1 MKFHYESGSLIHAT
15 PRFSDFIKR
24 SNICPQCLQL
34 QRILYSRFLQVS
46 FSCVAFMILVSD
58 VQSDVVSKY
67 TFLKQR
73 IKPTGQTVEE
83 RELEAALV
91 ELLQVAGFP
100 QPSIREID
108 SGSSFS
114 AVTAVRSC
122 QDHVRQQLQ
131 VCPRLLPPHPLQT
144 SLAGKLIPFST
155 EA

>member
-1 MKFHYESGSLIHAT
+1 VKFHHESGSLIHAT
-15 PRFSDFIKR
+15 PRLSDFLKR

-34 QRILYSRFLQVS
+34 QRTSYSRFLLVS
-46 FSCVAFMILVSD
+46 FSFVAFMILFSD

-83 RELEAALV
+83 RELEAALA
-91 ELLQVAGFP
+91 ELLQAAGCP
-100 QPSIREID
+100 QPSIREMG
-108 SGSSFS
+108 SGCSFS

-131 VCPRLLPPHPLQT
+131 VCTRLLPPHPLQT
-144 SLAGKLIPFST
+144 SVGW
-155 EA
+155 